1 MNPGIRLYEQNK
13 IHNYKKAQNLK
24 EKLEQEKKLEDL
36 KYTFKPKINDYSRK
50 LVENN
55 YNGIKIENRLINYGK
70 LYEERNKSKQKIIND
85 ENNKTEPNI
94 ENKNITILKKNKR
107 IKNLTPI
114 NNLNYIKKSKVKL
127 NLAKTEENLK
137 DKNKNKT
144 KNKNLKRKLT
154 PDKNLYEY
162 LYLESKILQKK
173 RDDAI
178 QKNLDLTCP
187 FKPKLNDS
195 FNKNIQNNDT
205 DVFQR
210 LYNMKNENRKIAT
223 EAKLRRKFNYYSDEN
238 LCDYENKKNLKYRN
252 NYKTYNNN
260 ENRTSSKN
268 DNSYINS
275 INKNINND
283 NIDKDDF
290 NKENKKNYI
299 KKSYITILKA
309 KYIKYGELFNCLDS
323 DKDGIISYK
332 KIKLSALDSDKLIS
346 LTPLL
351 YEIQYKGLEI
361 DFPKFCEKI
370 QNLNQV

>member
-1 MNPGIRLYEQNK
+1 M
-13 IHNYKKAQNLK
+13 
-24 EKLEQEKKLEDL
+24 KL
-36 KYTFKPKINDYSRK
+36 TFKPKINDYSRK

-70 LYEERNKSKQKIIND
+70 LYKERNKSKQKFIND
-85 ENNKTEPNI
+85 ENNKTESKK
-94 ENKNITILKKNKR
+94 ENKNISILKKNKR
-107 IKNLTPI
+107 KKNLTPI

-127 NLAKTEENLK
+127 DLVKTEDNMK

-144 KNKNLKRKLT
+144 KEKKLKRKLT

-195 FNKNIQNNDT
+195 FNKNIQNNDS

-210 LYNMKNENRKIAT
+210 LYNAKNENRKIET
-223 EAKLRRKFNYYSDEN
+223 EAKLRRKFNFYSDEN
-238 LCDYENKKNLKYRN
+238 LCDYEIKKNLKNRN
-252 NYKTYNNN
+252 NYKTYNNIV
-260 ENRTSSKN
+260 NRTSSKI